1 MTSLQLLDLSFGVN
15 HGLVM
20 EGNFKNLCS
29 LEILDLT
36 DNGMNGDI
44 TVLMDILSQWGWE
57 ILKELHLY
65 SNNFTGTLPSF
76 IGRFTRM
83 IVLDISNNNI
93 TGIIPPELSN
103 CTCLT
108 TLDLS
113 NNQLSGIVPTGI
125 GAFTN
130 LTLLDLSRNNFSGVI
145 SEEHFSG
152 LINLKKLDLSSNS
165 LELVVD
171 TDWIPPFSLKVALLA
186 SCQMGHLFPA
196 WLQWQLEITKLDF
209 SSTSLMDKIP
219 DWFWDTFS
227 HTIYMDISDNQLSGS
242 LPAHLIDMA
251 FVELNM
257 IDLDLSSNL
266 LLGEIPPCFGQSI
279 EFLLSNNSLSGEF
292 PAFLQ
297 KCTSLSFLDFAWN
310 NFSGRLPEWIGE
322 LTSIQ
327 LLRLSH
333 NTFSGSIPT
342 KITNLRYLQ
351 YLDLSSNRLSGVM
364 PSYLSNLTAMT
375 LKGSRF
381 LSGSA
386 VTLSDGDGNNVA
398 GVTIASQFGQ
408 IVPIITKGQQLEY
421 GSTLA
426 YFVSIDLSANSLTES
441 LDLSWNNLF
450 GEIPS
455 SMSNLTSLS
464 YFNLSYNNLYG
475 RIPSGRQLDTINV
488 DNPTLMYISNNG
500 LCGTPLPN
508 NCSGNNSL
516 IDGYH
521 NSSKH
526 KLELMS
532 FNIGLILGFVVGLW
546 MAFCA
551 LLFMKTWR
559 ITYYRLVD
567 NLCNGV
573 YVFVVVK
580 WASLTRSAA
589 AE

>member
-1 MTSLQLLDLSFGVN
+1 MRSLRYLNLSGIPFSGEVPPQLGNLSKLQYLDLGSQDLGSQLYSTDITWIKDLPLQFLCMSSVNLSQISAWPHVLKSIPSLRVIDLSFCFLGSANQSLPYLNLTKLYKLDLSGNSFDNEIASCWFWKVTRLKYLKLGYHRLFGQFHDALENMTSLQLLDLSFGVN

-93 TGIIPPELSN
+93 AGIIPPELSN

-145 SEEHFSG
+145 SEEHFAG
-152 LINLKKLDLSSNS
+152 LVNLKKLDLSSNS
-165 LELVVD
+165 LELLVD

-196 WLQWQLEITKLDF
+196 WLQWQLEITKLDI
-209 SSTSLMDKIP
+209 SSTTLMDKIP

-257 IDLDLSSNL
+257 SSNLLTGPIPPLPRNITVLDMSTNSFSGTLPSKFEALDMQTLLMYSNQIGGSIPESLCKLSFLVDLDLSSNL

-297 KCTSLSFLDFAWN
+297 KCTSLSFLDLAWN

-322 LTSIQ
+322 LTS
-327 LLRLSH
+327 
-333 NTFSGSIPT
+333 
-342 KITNLRYLQ
+342 LQ
-351 YLDLSSNRLSGVM
+351 
-364 PSYLSNLTAMT
+364 
-375 LKGSRF
+375 
-381 LSGSA
+381 
-386 VTLSDGDGNNVA
+386 
-398 GVTIASQFGQ
+398 
-408 IVPIITKGQQLEY
+408 
-421 GSTLA
+421 
-426 YFVSIDLSANSLTES
+426 
-441 LDLSWNNLF
+441 
-450 GEIPS
+450 
-455 SMSNLTSLS
+455 
-464 YFNLSYNNLYG
+464 
-475 RIPSGRQLDTINV
+475 
-488 DNPTLMYISNNG
+488 
-500 LCGTPLPN
+500 
-508 NCSGNNSL
+508 
-516 IDGYH
+516 
-521 NSSKH
+521 
-526 KLELMS
+526 
-532 FNIGLILGFVVGLW
+532 
-546 MAFCA
+546 
-551 LLFMKTWR
+551 
-559 ITYYRLVD
+559 
-567 NLCNGV
+567 
-573 YVFVVVK
+573 
-580 WASLTRSAA
+580 
-589 AE
+589 

>member
-1 MTSLQLLDLSFGVN
+1 
-15 HGLVM
+15 
-20 EGNFKNLCS
+20 
-29 LEILDLT
+29 
-36 DNGMNGDI
+36 
-44 TVLMDILSQWGWE
+44 
-57 ILKELHLY
+57 
-65 SNNFTGTLPSF
+65 
-76 IGRFTRM
+76 
-83 IVLDISNNNI
+83 
-93 TGIIPPELSN
+93 
-103 CTCLT
+103 
-108 TLDLS
+108 
-113 NNQLSGIVPTGI
+113 
-125 GAFTN
+125 
-130 LTLLDLSRNNFSGVI
+130 
-145 SEEHFSG
+145 
-152 LINLKKLDLSSNS
+152 
-165 LELVVD
+165 
-171 TDWIPPFSLKVALLA
+171 
-186 SCQMGHLFPA
+186 
-196 WLQWQLEITKLDF
+196 
-209 SSTSLMDKIP
+209 
-219 DWFWDTFS
+219 
-227 HTIYMDISDNQLSGS
+227 
-242 LPAHLIDMA
+242 
-251 FVELNM
+251 
-257 IDLDLSSNL
+257 
-266 LLGEIPPCFGQSI
+266 
-279 EFLLSNNSLSGEF
+279 
-292 PAFLQ
+292 
-297 KCTSLSFLDFAWN
+297 
-310 NFSGRLPEWIGE
+310 
-322 LTSIQ
+322 
-327 LLRLSH
+327 
-333 NTFSGSIPT
+333 
-342 KITNLRYLQ
+342 
-351 YLDLSSNRLSGVM
+351 M

-375 LKGSRF
+375 LNGSRI

-426 YFVSIDLSANSLTES
+426 YFVSIDLSANSLTGEIPSDITSLDALINLNLSSNNLHGKIPIKIGVMRSLES
-441 LDLSWNNLF
+441 LDLSWNNVF

-464 YFNLSYNNLYG
+464 YFNLSYNNLSG

-488 DNPTLMYISNNG
+488 DNPTLMYIGNNG

-589 AE
+589 SE